1 MAVKLRLTR
10 IGTKKRPFYR
20 LLATDSRR
28 PKGGKHLEI
37 LGTYDPMNLS
47 IAKSSTNKDEKG
59 RLDLKTD
66 RVQYWLGVGAQP
78 SPTVA
83 TLLKRLKILKVA

>member
-10 IGTKKRPFYR
+10 TGTKKRPFYR

-47 IAKSSTNKDEKG
+47 ISKTSTEKDAKG
-59 RLDLKTD
+59 RTDIKTD
-66 RVQYWLGVGAQP
+66 RVQYWLGVGAEP

-83 TLLKRLKILKVA
+83 TILKRLKISKVA